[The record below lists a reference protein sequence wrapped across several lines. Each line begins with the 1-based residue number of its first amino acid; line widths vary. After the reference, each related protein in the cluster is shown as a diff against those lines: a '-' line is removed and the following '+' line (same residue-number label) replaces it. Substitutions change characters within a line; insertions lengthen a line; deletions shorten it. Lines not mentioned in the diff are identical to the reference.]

1 MKRSF
6 SPSCLRIVMM
16 LLICQSVIGG
26 CATIVNG
33 TTQKVSVSSDPPGAQ
48 LVVDGESTYTTP
60 ATVELSRKRDHLLT
74 ISKDGYH
81 TEQIAVQKVISGA
94 VAGNIIAGGL
104 VGWGVDAISGAQYK
118 LVPKTVAVTL
128 RPIGRGGNQQS
139 AESLE
144 NALSPAA
151 RLRQLSELRDQDL
164 ITEEEYEATRK
175 LILEEMRS
183 G

>member
-1 MKRSF
+1 M
-6 SPSCLRIVMM
+6 L
-16 LLICQSVIGG
+16 LLICQSAIGG

-74 ISKDGYH
+74 ISKEGYH

-128 RPIGRGGNQQS
+128 RPVIQGGINQSTPSS
-139 AESLE
+139 AESV
-144 NALSPAA
+144 LSPAA

-164 ITEEEYEATRK
+164 ITDEEYEATRK
-175 LILEEMRS
+175 LILEEMKS